1 MWLTTRDTH
10 IHTHRYTLHTLKYTC
25 RHTKV
30 RWFIYVPTHTH
41 TQTCK
46 WVTHIGINKWVHTEF
61 IDDCC
66 DKGTQTHTDTQTQA
80 DYFSR
85 TTPWRQTDPSDAFI
99 LKSEPTLKVLK
110 LIVVPRLSAVSLNR
124 FSGRTFLSSASC
136 HRFRNCFKLL
146 LIKNAPTSW
155 LLFHNKSFLNNK

>member
-10 IHTHRYTLHTLKYTC
+10 THTRIHTAHTE
-25 RHTKV
+25 
-30 RWFIYVPTHTH
+30 IYMQTHKSALIYICAHTHTH

-146 LIKNAPTSW
+146 LIKNTQTSW
-155 LLFHNKSFLNNK
+155 FLFHNKSFLNNK